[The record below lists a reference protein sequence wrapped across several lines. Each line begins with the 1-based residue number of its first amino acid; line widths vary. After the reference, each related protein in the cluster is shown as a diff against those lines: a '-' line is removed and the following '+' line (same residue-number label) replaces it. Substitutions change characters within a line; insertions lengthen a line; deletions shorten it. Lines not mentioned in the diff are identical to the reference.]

1 MFIANLADP
10 AVRSGCRAGFPR
22 PPVLHRLTGS
32 EAQEIAECFISAR
45 TKADSLVA
53 VAYQQLE
60 EQTDRQFAALTDP
73 RGPYRI
79 TVAGTGQATPYRDA
93 DELIASVSATRTLE
107 VTTSPAD
114 RAHPLLSGEAGGAY
128 YRFRAVHDLIG
139 HVAAGYGF
147 DRDGE
152 YSAWLVQRTLYT
164 GLARWA
170 AATELHGEISA
181 LWATGQVAE
190 HKAVLLD
197 RDLLKR
203 HCGLREKP
211 GTMPGL
217 PQQWRAGTAEDRERS
232 GGGSVTEH
240 RPVLLG

>member
-1 MFIANLADP
+1 MASAGWQTATPSANLADP

-53 VAYQQLE
+53 VA
-60 EQTDRQFAALTDP
+60 
-73 RGPYRI
+73 YRI

-128 YRFRAVHDLIG
+128 YRFRAVHDRIG
-139 HVAAGYGF
+139 HVATGYGF

-203 HCGLREKP
+203 HSGIREKP
-211 GTMPGL
+211 GTMPRL
-217 PQQWRAGTAEDRERS
+217 PQQ
-232 GGGSVTEH
+232 
-240 RPVLLG
+240 